1 MTLMVDNVRIDFC
14 RGAKHAKLG
23 GVSNLD
29 LQQVIAHDVVQF
41 PRVLGRTA
49 YVKIRYGNLPVLY
62 CLPYVERATHCNWI
76 IRLLECVKVGGCYY
90 DY

>member
-62 CLPYVERATHCNWI
+62 CYHTLNEQHITIGSYTFENA
-76 IRLLECVKVGGCYY
+76 
-90 DY
+90 